1 MLRRS
6 VELTVIS
13 GHLQRK
19 KRRPLNPRQRLRK
32 QTCANGH
39 VRFAPKADLCSAMA
53 HVCYGPIADMSM
65 TQPSSGTAIVIFRI
79 IRSCT
84 NFPLAIERTSTY
96 IRALADLTLGV
107 SD

>member
-1 MLRRS
+1 
-6 VELTVIS
+6 
-13 GHLQRK
+13 
-19 KRRPLNPRQRLRK
+19 
-32 QTCANGH
+32 
-39 VRFAPKADLCSAMA
+39 
-53 HVCYGPIADMSM
+53 M

-79 IRSCT
+79 IRSGT